1 LRILYYCHVN
11 SSGGP
16 TDVNV
21 TPTDA
26 TCGQDNGSLSIGNVT
41 GGDAPYAYSI
51 NGGTYS
57 NTTNYTNL
65 AAGTYTIGVRDA
77 NGCVFSTTASII
89 SSGGPTNVNV
99 TPTDAACGQDNGSI
113 TIDNVT
119 GGMLLMFI
127 PSMEATTATPLII
140 LTSLPA
146 LTP

>member
-1 LRILYYCHVN
+1 MLLTAYSINGGNYSNTTNYTNLAPGTYTIAVRDANGCVFSTTANVN

-26 TCGQDNGSLSIGNVT
+26 ACGQDNGSITIGNVT

-65 AAGTYTIGVRDA
+65 AAGTYTIAVRDA
-77 NGCVFSTTASII
+77 NGCVFSTTASVN

-99 TPTDAACGQDNGSI
+99 TPTDAACGQG
-113 TIDNVT
+113 
-119 GGMLLMFI
+119 
-127 PSMEATTATPLII
+127 
-140 LTSLPA
+140 
-146 LTP
+146 